1 MVTKRETCQGG
12 INQKFGINV
21 LTLLYIKRTNM
32 DLPYSTGNSMF
43 CNDDLY
49 AEKKTK
55 KNEYMYMCK

>member
-12 INQKFGINV
+12 RNQEFGINI
-21 LTLLYIKRTNM
+21 LTHIKRTNM

-49 AEKKTK
+49 AEKKLK
-55 KNEYMYMCK
+55 KNDYMYK